1 MGIKHSTRCMLL
13 RRKMADSESIE
24 PQQQPVRIIGS
35 QLAQPSSLPKP
46 VPSIQPTPRPP
57 LPPHAATLASC
68 PGRGKMGKLF
78 NPDEMTSKDYYFD
91 SYAHFGIH
99 EEMLK
104 DEVRTLTY
112 RNSMY
117 HNKHVFKDKI
127 VLDVGSGTGILS
139 MFAAKAGAKHVYGI
153 ECSSISEHSERIIK
167 SNHLDSVITIINGKV
182 EDVELPVEKVDIII
196 SEWMGYCLFYE
207 SMLNTVIFAR
217 DKWLK
222 PGGLMF
228 PDRASLYILAIEDRQ
243 YKDFKIHWWE
253 NVYGFDMTCIRN
265 VAMKEPLVD
274 IVDPKQVV
282 TNSCLIKEVDIYTVK
297 TEDLSFTSAFCLQ
310 IQRNDYIHALVTYFN
325 IEFTKCHKKTGFS
338 TAPNAAF
345 THWKQTVFY
354 LEDYLTVRRGEEITG
369 SIAMKPNDKN
379 IRDLDFTF
387 ELDFKGQ
394 LCEAAIGHDYKMR

>member
-1 MGIKHSTRCMLL
+1 MGIKHSSRCMLL
-13 RRKMADSESIE
+13 RRKMAESESVE
-24 PQQQPVRIIGS
+24 QPRPQPIRIVPS
-35 QLAQPSSLPKP
+35 QSAQPTSLPKP
-46 VPSIQPTPRPP
+46 VPSVQHAPALTRPPHTPRAAG
-57 LPPHAATLASC
+57 LPSC
-68 PGRGKMGKLF
+68 PGRGKMAKFLT
-78 NPDEMTSKDYYFD
+78 PEEMTSRDYYFD

-153 ECSSISEHSERIIK
+153 ECSSISEYSEKIIK
-167 SNHLDSVITIINGKV
+167 SNHLDSVITIFKGKV
-182 EDVELPVEKVDIII
+182 EEVELPVEKVDIII

-217 DKWLK
+217 DKWLDLN
-222 PGGLMF
+222 PGGEGPLF
-228 PDRASLYILAIEDRQ
+228 LAG
-243 YKDFKIHWWE
+243 WE

-274 IVDPKQVV
+274 VVDPKQVV
-282 TNSCLIKEVDIYTVK
+282 TNSCLVKEVDIYTVK
-297 TEDLSFTSAFCLQ
+297 PEDLTFSSTFCLQ
-310 IQRNDYIHALVTYFN
+310 IQRNDYIHALVTYFSV
-325 IEFTKCHKKTGFS
+325 EFTKCHKKTGFS
-338 TAPNAAF
+338 TAPDAAY

-354 LEDYLTVRRGEEITG
+354 LEDYLTVRRGEEISG
-369 SIAMKPNDKN
+369 SISMKPNEKN
-379 IRDLDFTF
+379 IRDLDFTV

-394 LCEAAIGHDYKMR
+394 LCEAAIAHDYKMR